1 MAIQEQDQG
10 IEVQQQE
17 DIPVQETE
25 RTRSRRC
32 FVPKADI
39 YETENEI
46 VVLADIPGADEKTVN
61 VTLEKNVLT
70 INAFVD
76 PVHSHGYDIAYAEYE
91 EGDYQR
97 VFHLSDEIDRDR
109 IEASVS
115 HGVLRLQLPK
125 AESAMPRKIAVQGK

>member
-1 MAIQEQDQG
+1 MTMQDQR

-17 DIPVQETE
+17 DIPAQETE

-61 VTLEKNVLT
+61 VSLEKNVLT
-70 INAFVD
+70 ITAFVD
-76 PVHSHGYDIAYAEYE
+76 PVPSNGYDIAYAEYE

-115 HGVLRLQLPK
+115 NGVLCLQLPK
-125 AESAMPRKIAVQGK
+125 AESAMPRKIVIQGK